1 MCSNYELHGTPR
13 NVMLAF
19 GLDDEPSMPNKD
31 ELRPTDLALVIGT
44 GKNVLLQPWGLSVDW
59 SKQPMI
65 NARSET
71 LREKPTFNGLLEK
84 RCVVPASA
92 YFEWRKTDG
101 GRKLKNRISV
111 AGADIFAMAGLT
123 DGERFTIVTCAPSP
137 SIAHIHNRHAGFAGA
152 RRHRRM
158 VERANPMPT
167 LQGFCRRLKGDLA
180 FEEETPPPPAQAD
193 LFG

>member
-1 MCSNYELHGTPR
+1 MCSNYELHGTSR

-19 GLDDEPSMPNKD
+19 GLDDEPSLPNKD
-31 ELRPTDLALVIGT
+31 ELRPTDLSLIIGA
-44 GKNVLLQPWGLSVDW
+44 GKCALLQPWGLSVDW

-71 LREKPTFNGLLEK
+71 LSEKPTFRSLLER

-92 YFEWRKTDG
+92 YFEWRKTTDG
-101 GRKLKNRISV
+101 KKLKNRIAVSGS
-111 AGADIFAMAGLT
+111 AIFGMAGLT
-123 DGERFTIVTCAPSP
+123 DGERFTIVTCVPSP
-137 SIAHIHNRHAGFAGA
+137 KIAHIHNRMPVLLGRDAVDTWLSTRPFADVSGILTSYDGNL
-152 RRHRRM
+152 
-158 VERANPMPT
+158 E
-167 LQGFCRRLKGDLA
+167 